1 MNHNNKSSLTT
12 LVAIGIGAA
21 VFFILGR
28 FLSVPVGF
36 IPNTSFE
43 TTYPF
48 LSLMSVIFG
57 PFAGALIGFLGHTI
71 KDLLTYGAWWSWIF
85 ASGVTGFGYGLV
97 GRSLK
102 VEQGIFT
109 TQDMVKFNIGQ
120 LVVNLI
126 AWGAVAPVLDI
137 LIYAEPANKVFT
149 QGLVSAGMNSVAV
162 AVLGTILIKAYA
174 STKTQSGSLK
184 KED

>member
-1 MNHNNKSSLTT
+1 MQASNKSSLTT
-12 LVAIGIGAA
+12 IVAIGIGAA

-28 FLSVPVGF
+28 FLSIPVG

-57 PFAGALIGFLGHTI
+57 PLAGALIGFLGHTI
-71 KDLLTYGAWWSWIF
+71 KDLLTYGAWWSWIL
-85 ASGVTGFGYGLV
+85 ASGVTGIGYGIV
-97 GRSLK
+97 GKTLK
-102 VEQGIFT
+102 VEKGTFT
-109 TQDMVKFNIGQ
+109 KKDMVKFNIGQ
-120 LVVNLI
+120 VIVNILS
-126 AWGAVAPVLDI
+126 WLLVAPLLDI
-137 LIYAEPANKVFT
+137 LIYAEPANKVFI
-149 QGLVSAGMNSVAV
+149 QGAVSALMNSIAV

-174 STKTQSGSLK
+174 STRSQSGSLK